1 MSLMKR
7 MMAMALSAM
16 LLLAPVS
23 SSAEEMLSSYFAG
36 EMMQQVVARGYEAGD
51 QLTLNAALG
60 VELAGETGNKKLT
73 ALAGLL
79 DRCEAE
85 LSFYSDAGMPR
96 VHALLSVDG
105 VRLLQADALVMEDGS
120 VQIMTNL
127 TGKLVLALPA
137 GTYADGV
144 IDLSALTGNA
154 YAEMSNAAGAV
165 RGLPMP
171 ERLKVIGSDMAALL
185 INHLLG
191 WVSYV
196 QMEEGDLY
204 TFDDEYLD
212 ATEDRDPVA
221 QRMIGKIDASSFNAL
236 LWNIATTICDA
247 EGDFQ
252 STIADLLADLGV
264 TRYQV
269 RRFVDDLLTEET
281 IDPALDWVQPSY
293 YILEANDGS
302 LCTYDDVS
310 YFFKKLK
317 KSSFRVY
324 EHSTDAELGM
334 VVSYDDFGSM
344 VGFDAE
350 VPQFSTVLPYEGSFR
365 YSVKEDDFWQK
376 KHTARGEL
384 QVYGDN
390 RVIGSIE
397 VLNGEDIDGKSSSYV
412 VGALD
417 VLNSKNGRSAGFGV
431 DANLDVQVSLTEDGK
446 DQEAFEGAALIGL
459 RENGVSGAK
468 AGVTFSG
475 MTQADAERF
484 ETYATAMAQAPG
496 MATFVADMSFVQTER
511 EEIAFAGGQAM
522 DLSNLDDAMIE
533 TLKGEIM
540 AQAAKLGMSLIAHP
554 SLMNDLLTLI
564 GG

>member
-221 QRMIGKIDASSFNAL
+221 QRMSGKIDASSFNAL